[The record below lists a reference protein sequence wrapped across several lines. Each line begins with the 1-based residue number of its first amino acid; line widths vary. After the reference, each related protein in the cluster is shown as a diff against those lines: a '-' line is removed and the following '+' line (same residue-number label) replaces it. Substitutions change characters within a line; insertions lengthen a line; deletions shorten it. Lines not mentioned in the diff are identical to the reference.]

1 MATVRVMFM
10 LRVKVRFRLSSGLL
24 LELGLG

>member
-1 MATVRVMFM
+1 MAIVSMMVM